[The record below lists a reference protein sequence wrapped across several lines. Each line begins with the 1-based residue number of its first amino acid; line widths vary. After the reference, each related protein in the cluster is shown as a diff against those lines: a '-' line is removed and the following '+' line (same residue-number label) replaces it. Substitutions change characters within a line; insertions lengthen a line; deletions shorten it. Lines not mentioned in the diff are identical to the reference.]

1 VERLL
6 QRGAEAALQRLPI
19 AGLDTSGAR
28 REVTRLA
35 DQLASVTRLARRR
48 VQAIALTGLDAR
60 TTTANPAATEA
71 RPALGGVAPAVAAW
85 FGQVCDVLLPHCA
98 VAVLDTRAADSSSG
112 SPWSLLRPSRS
123 KPTAT
128 ADAVEAVEAAT
139 SQAGA
144 LFGTIKP
151 TPMGAIIARAA

>member
-1 VERLL
+1 M
-6 QRGAEAALQRLPI
+6 
-19 AGLDTSGAR
+19 
-28 REVTRLA
+28 
-35 DQLASVTRLARRR
+35 
-48 VQAIALTGLDAR
+48 
-60 TTTANPAATEA
+60 
-71 RPALGGVAPAVAAW
+71 
-85 FGQVCDVLLPHCA
+85 LLPHCA
-98 VAVLDTRAADSSSG
+98 VAVRSLRDFATTLTKPRTTLTLYNQVLDTRAADSSSG

-144 LFGTIKP
+144 LFGMIKP

>member
-1 VERLL
+1 
-6 QRGAEAALQRLPI
+6 
-19 AGLDTSGAR
+19 
-28 REVTRLA
+28 
-35 DQLASVTRLARRR
+35 
-48 VQAIALTGLDAR
+48 
-60 TTTANPAATEA
+60 
-71 RPALGGVAPAVAAW
+71 LGGVAPAVAAW